1 MKTKSKLISRF
12 VGLTCLAL
20 LTGGAQAVTAI
31 AGDLI
36 LGFRAAGGQGAAVN
50 LEVNIGPASNYY
62 GAAPGSFVVT
72 GLSVADL
79 STTYGGGWAS
89 RSDLSWGIV
98 GTTGVAAVGI
108 APARTLWASRAE
120 DTPGTPSTPWLR
132 GSTFTLQ
139 VPSNNIASLYSGA
152 PGSLENGSAT
162 ANSLVSSVIDRS
174 LGGSWTAQEDF
185 TPGVSFRYFNPSV
198 LGSMNNIPAT
208 PAVYDGVNGYGVLD
222 LFEVRVGTSGAPGS
236 LLGAFGLNNG
246 GQLVF
251 STDPGVFAPV
261 PEPTTTVTALGIL
274 FAAFLRR
281 RR

>member
-1 MKTKSKLISRF
+1 MKTQNKLISRLS
-12 VGLTCLAL
+12 GLTCLAL

-36 LGFRAAGGQGAAVN
+36 LGFRAAGGQGAASN

-62 GAAPGSFVVT
+62 GAVPGSFVVT
-72 GLSVADL
+72 GLSVTDL

-98 GTTGVAAVGI
+98 GTTGAAAVGI

-139 VPSNNIASLYSGA
+139 IPSNSISALYSGA
-152 PGSLENGSAT
+152 PGSLTNGSAT
-162 ANSLVSSVIDRS
+162 ANSPVSSVIDRT
-174 LGGSWTAQEDF
+174 LGGAWTLQEDF

-198 LGSMNNIPAT
+198 LGSMNSIPAT
-208 PAVYDGVNGYGVLD
+208 PAFYDGVNGYGVLD
-222 LFEVRVGTSGAPGS
+222 LFEVRPGASGDPAA
-236 LLGAFGLNNG
+236 LLGAFGLNSG
-246 GQLVF
+246 GLLVF
-251 STDPGVFAPV
+251 STDPGVFAPI
-261 PEPTTTVTALGIL
+261 PEPTATLTGLGVL
-274 FAAFLRR
+274 LAAFLRR